1 MLRVADTAIGV
12 DVGGTR
18 IRVAR
23 IAQGGAL
30 GGTLQNR
37 VSEPVRQDRDGFSAQ
52 IIRLI
57 NAARDD
63 SSRAVGIG
71 IPGRIDGTAQTIK
84 SAGYLDIAGMDLP
97 AMITRETG
105 LPARI
110 ENDATMALLAEGYA
124 RPDGATGLIMMLTV
138 GTGIGGA
145 ALENGAPWYGG
156 GIAGQFGHIVV
167 SADGPL
173 CNCGRI
179 GCVETLSSGTALG
192 QLIAKA
198 GLPDTSRAED
208 LHTRASAGDHA
219 ATNLLNEWARPFLRA
234 IETLVSVA
242 DPRLVIIG
250 GGLGVD
256 MTRALERLPKQDKWF
271 NLPIE
276 AALLGDD
283 AGVIGAGLC
292 ALAAHAPTK
301 AE

>member
-1 MLRVADTAIGV
+1 MRRVADTAIGV

-23 IAQGGAL
+23 ISQGGPL
-30 GGTLQNR
+30 GGTLQDR
-37 VSEPVRQDRDGFSAQ
+37 VCEPVQQDRTGFSAQ
-52 IIRLI
+52 LIRLI
-57 NAARDD
+57 NATRDD
-63 SSRAVGIG
+63 SCKAVGIG
-71 IPGRIDGTAQTIK
+71 IPGRVDGTAQTVK

-97 AMITRETG
+97 AMIARETG

-110 ENDATMALLAEGYA
+110 ENDAMMALIAEGAA
-124 RPDGATGLIMMLTV
+124 RPDGAIGLMMMLTV

-156 GIAGQFGHIVV
+156 GISGQFGHIVV
-167 SADGPL
+167 SADGPR
-173 CNCGRI
+173 CNCGRV

-192 QLIAKA
+192 QLVTKA
-198 GLPDTSRAED
+198 GLRDTIRAEE
-208 LHTRASAGDHA
+208 LHARASAGDDVA
-219 ATNLLNEWARPFLRA
+219 ANLLKEWARPFLRA
-234 IETLVSVA
+234 IETLVSIA

-256 MTRALERLPKQDKWF
+256 MARALERLPKQDKWF
-271 NLPIE
+271 NSPIE

>member
-23 IAQGGAL
+23 IAR
-30 GGTLQNR
+30 GGTLGGILQDR
-37 VSEPVRQDRDGFSAQ
+37 VSEPVQQDRDGFAAQ

-57 NAARDD
+57 NATRDD
-63 SSRAVGIG
+63 SCRAVGIG

-97 AMITRETG
+97 TMIARETG

-110 ENDATMALLAEGYA
+110 ENDAMMALLAEGDA

-156 GIAGQFGHIVV
+156 GISGQFGHIVV
-167 SADGPL
+167 SADGPR
-173 CNCGRI
+173 CNCGRV

-198 GLPDTSRAED
+198 GLPGTIRAEE
-208 LHTRASAGDHA
+208 LHARALAGDDT
-219 ATNLLNEWARPFLRA
+219 ATKLLNEWARPFLRA
-234 IETLVSVA
+234 IETLVSIA

-256 MTRALERLPKQDKWF
+256 MARALERLPRQDKWF

-276 AALLGDD
+276 AALLSDD

-292 ALAAHAPTK
+292 ALSTHAPAK

>member
-23 IAQGGAL
+23 IARD
-30 GGTLQNR
+30 GTLHDR
-37 VSEPVRQDRDGFSAQ
+37 VSEQVQQDRDGFSAQ

-57 NAARDD
+57 SAARND
-63 SSRAVGIG
+63 SCKAVGIG

-84 SAGYLDIAGMDLP
+84 SAGYLDIADMDLP
-97 AMITRETG
+97 AMIARETG

-110 ENDATMALLAEGYA
+110 ENDAMMALLAECDA

-145 ALENGAPWYGG
+145 ALDNGTPWYGG
-156 GIAGQFGHIVV
+156 GISGQFGHIVV

-173 CNCGRI
+173 CNCGRV

-192 QLIAKA
+192 QLITKA
-198 GLPDTSRAED
+198 GLRDTIRAEE
-208 LHTRASAGDHA
+208 LHALALAGDDVA
-219 ATNLLNEWARPFLRA
+219 INLLNEWARPFLRA

-256 MTRALERLPKQDKWF
+256 MTRALERLPRQDKWF

-292 ALAAHAPTK
+292 ALSAHAATK

>member
-23 IAQGGAL
+23 IARGGAL
-30 GGTLQNR
+30 GGTLQDR
-37 VSEPVRQDRDGFSAQ
+37 VSEPVQQDRDGFSAQ

-57 NAARDD
+57 NAARND
-63 SSRAVGIG
+63 SCRAVGIG
-71 IPGRIDGTAQTIK
+71 LPGRIDGTAQTIK

-97 AMITRETG
+97 TMIARETG
-105 LPARI
+105 LHARI
-110 ENDATMALLAEGYA
+110 ENDAMMALLGEGNA

-156 GIAGQFGHIVV
+156 GISGQFGHIVV
-167 SADGPL
+167 SADGPQ
-173 CNCGRI
+173 CNCGRV

-192 QLIAKA
+192 QLITKA
-198 GLPDTSRAED
+198 GLRATIRAEE
-208 LHTRASAGDHA
+208 LHARALAGDDA
-219 ATNLLNEWARPFLRA
+219 ASDLLNEWARPFLRA

-256 MTRALERLPKQDKWF
+256 MTRALERLPRQDKWF

-283 AGVIGAGLC
+283 AGMIGAGLC
-292 ALAAHAPTK
+292 ALSAHAATQ